1 MRKNGQ
7 WTEWTKWTQIQN
19 EIMTK
24 NGQWT
29 EWTQIQKKIVSQMAN
44 EQNGQNGES
53 GHKFKIKS

>member
-24 NGQWT
+24 NGQCYRVDT
-29 EWTQIQKKIVSQMAN
+29 NSE
-44 EQNGQNGES
+44 
-53 GHKFKIKS
+53 

>member
-1 MRKNGQ
+1 MGNGQ
-7 WTEWTKWTQIQN
+7 NGQSGHKSKN

-29 EWTQIQKKIVSQMAN
+29 EWTQIQNKIVSQMAN
-44 EQNGQNGES
+44 GQNGQNGES

>member
-29 EWTQIQKKIVSQMAN
+29 EWTQIQNKIVSQMAN
-44 EQNGQNGES
+44 
-53 GHKFKIKS
+53 